1 MKLAL
6 VQGMFRS
13 DINRSVANMSLLGN
27 RKNTSDFVKAKSAET
42 NRLGELLV
50 SAGIV
55 PADRIPEALNLAKKS
70 SQPVGR
76 VLTMFGILTHRD
88 LDSALYVQK
97 LIRESQISKDL
108 AVNALQKSA
117 EGGQK
122 IDEVLAE
129 EGWRPKNYLI
139 THGLGDLLHGAG
151 LITRPQLGESVRMA
165 AQAGIPLGRYLAL
178 TGIIATPVVFA
189 ALDAQIAMRDGRVT
203 KEQAIRDLKTTAMIR
218 TALPS
223 DMFPQTR
230 QVSEKVPEPPLRI
243 CELLSMAEI
252 ISDSDTLSAVELGL
266 FKEQPVG
273 QVLIEL
279 KLISDRLLA
288 PALRLQELVRKNELR
303 SGHAAQ
309 VLMLIHRNNMTME
322 AALEDMG
329 LSKGSLQGWR
339 EALELLRRSGLLTEQ
354 NYQKAMELGDKN
366 PVNVMQAVVSAG
378 CVDESLLNAA
388 MRSMQLLQAN
398 RLRLEQ
404 AIIALHHCARS
415 RNSLDEAIRDLSFS

>member
-1 MKLAL
+1 M
-6 VQGMFRS
+6 G
-13 DINRSVANMSLLGN
+13 LLGN
-27 RKNTSDFVKAKSAET
+27 KKTNEFVNRKAIET

-50 SAGIV
+50 AAGIV

-76 VLTMFGILTHRD
+76 VLLMFGILSHKD

-108 AVNALQKSA
+108 AVTALQQSA
-117 EGGQK
+117 DQNLT
-122 IDEVLAE
+122 INDVLAE
-129 EGWRPKNYLI
+129 QGWKPKNYI
-139 THGLGDLLHGAG
+139 VTNGLGDLLLGAG
-151 LITRPQLGESVRMA
+151 LITREQLGDAVRNA
-165 AQAGIPLGRYLAL
+165 AQAGLPLGRYLAL
-178 TGIIATPVVFA
+178 TGTIATPVIFC
-189 ALDAQIAMRDGRVT
+189 ALDAQVAIRDNRLT

-218 TALPS
+218 VALPS
-223 DMFPQTR
+223 DMFPKTR
-230 QVSEKVPEPPLRI
+230 IPEATAQMEEPPLRL
-243 CELLSMAEI
+243 CEFLSMAEI
-252 ISDSDTLSAVELGL
+252 ISESEALSAVELGL

-273 QVLIEL
+273 QVLIEM
-279 KLISDRLLA
+279 KLISDRLLG
-288 PALRLQELVRKNELR
+288 PALRLQELVRKKELR

-329 LSKGSLQGWR
+329 LSKGALQGWR
-339 EALELLRRSGLLTEQ
+339 EALELLRRSGLVSEV
-354 NYQKAMELGDKN
+354 NYQRALEAGDKN
-366 PVNVMQAVVSAG
+366 PVNIMQAIAATG
-378 CVDESLLNAA
+378 CVDELLFNAA

-398 RLRLEQ
+398 KIRLEQ